1 MGRLL
6 TNNLM
11 NMGVYDVVNQGL
23 SELSINIHELEDIET
38 DAGLGN
44 GGLGRLAACFLDS
57 LASLQYPG
65 HGNCIRY

>member
-1 MGRLL
+1 MCIRDR
-6 TNNLM
+6 

-57 LASLQYPG
+57 LASLQYLSLI
-65 HGNCIRY
+65 HI